1 MLNET
6 LLQAGAVPHGVEK
19 HSPGGSQGEPPKTEG
34 FPSLLLCL
42 LEANTLPRVSEMRFH
57 GKNTKKS
64 FMSSK
69 GAAPSVVSGGS
80 SQILAPS
87 WCHAGSQNLL
97 LAEAGT
103 GVNSLRARYV
113 YHLVKP
119 SQRLS
124 QPRTEEFKP
133 QYVDVNQKGKKIKI
147 KIP

>member
-1 MLNET
+1 MLNKT
-6 LLQAGAVPHGVEK
+6 LLRAGAVPHGAEK
-19 HSPGGSQGEPPKTEG
+19 QSPAGSWGEPPETEG

-103 GVNSLRARYV
+103 GATFIIS
-113 YHLVKP
+113 
-119 SQRLS
+119 
-124 QPRTEEFKP
+124 
-133 QYVDVNQKGKKIKI
+133 
-147 KIP
+147 

>member
-1 MLNET
+1 M
-6 LLQAGAVPHGVEK
+6 
-19 HSPGGSQGEPPKTEG
+19 
-34 FPSLLLCL
+34 SL
-42 LEANTLPRVSEMRFH
+42 
-57 GKNTKKS
+57 
-64 FMSSK
+64 K

-97 LAEAGT
+97 LAEAGM

-113 YHLVKP
+113 YHLIKP

-124 QPRTEEFKP
+124 QPRTEESKP